1 MSRTTPI
8 LSSLSVVGRAASDG
22 LKKGSKVDHSGP
34 RFTSWQDGRRSSTEV
49 ASLLD
54 ESRRRGPTGNLGRR
68 LFSPTGVRSPSTGR
82 CREVRCSR
90 CDQTTSSR
98 LRFSTS
104 CLLGRGQLGHH
115 FIIERNFSSLSR
127 KGTQAFSLG
136 GNLGSNSIQQQW
148 KDDLG
153 RSRSEA
159 PCGVVLG

>member
-22 LKKGSKVDHSGP
+22 SKKGSKVDHNGP

-90 CDQTTSSR
+90 CDQDHLLETPFLNFLSFEARPGLVITSS
-98 LRFSTS
+98 LRETS
-104 CLLGRGQLGHH
+104 HLCHGRGLKP
-115 FIIERNFSSLSR
+115 FLLEATWAVIVF
-127 KGTQAFSLG
+127 
-136 GNLGSNSIQQQW
+136 SNS
-148 KDDLG
+148 G
-153 RSRSEA
+153 RMI
-159 PCGVVLG
+159 

>member
-1 MSRTTPI
+1 MSRTAPI

-90 CDQTTSSR
+90 CDQTTSLLYTPFLNFLSFEARPGLVITSSSR
-98 LRFSTS
+98 ETS
-104 CLLGRGQLGHH
+104 HLCHGRGLKP
-115 FIIERNFSSLSR
+115 FLLEATWAVIVF
-127 KGTQAFSLG
+127 
-136 GNLGSNSIQQQW
+136 SNS
-148 KDDLG
+148 G
-153 RSRSEA
+153 RMI
-159 PCGVVLG
+159 